1 MDFFFI
7 MKAQSHRSPFLP
19 LDIWIGIWLI
29 HWHFHSAIDYC
40 QTVLIH
46 WILEWDCLNSVHL
59 LCNPLYIFFI
69 FNLSLCLWIWCFS
82 FFVEEEIDS
91 DLTTSPLVNVSL
103 LINIINTSLELK
115 KIKVMNYRYRTALPF
130 VMAETTLSKIQST
143 KMGPGIWS
151 AQLLT

>member
-1 MDFFFI
+1 MSLLKPSRLLKMTKLRSFHLKFKNGFFFFLI
-7 MKAQSHRSPFLP
+7 RKAQSHRSPFLP

-46 WILEWDCLNSVHL
+46 WILEWDFALIQCTCCVI
-59 LCNPLYIFFI
+59 PFTFYI

-91 DLTTSPLVNVSL
+91 DLTISALVNVSL

-115 KIKVMNYRYRTALPF
+115 KIKATN
-130 VMAETTLSKIQST
+130 
-143 KMGPGIWS
+143 
-151 AQLLT
+151 